1 MSQAQLL
8 SASPSVSLPPVT
20 YKGLPVCTTEML
32 AEAYGCTARH
42 IKQNFANNRDRFVEG
57 KHFVAITNGEIR
69 DFALQVEN
77 FDLQISPKTR
87 HLTLWL
93 ERGAARHAKMLNT
106 DKAWDVFELL
116 EETFF
121 RVAKPAALASD
132 APLTPEQ
139 QCTLQ
144 NIVKAKVE
152 SLPEAQRKG
161 RGLYPQIWSRFNNHF
176 RIARYCQ
183 LPQCRLAEAVAYLVR
198 LDIEPKPKALPQPE
212 ALSMPKPDTNREKF
226 VRFLE
231 KVEAL
236 RAQTDRTLRDLAV
249 EGAALLDDDRFG
261 TTRWNTSSII
271 HDWLLNVVPRPLEI
285 RPDFE
290 MARGL
295 FAFLHDVENL
305 LPLRWR

>member
-1 MSQAQLL
+1 MTTALTFNDVTLSPVQHQGSLWIRAAELARALGYSDDRKVSIIYARHKDEFSNDMSVVLNL
-8 SASPSVSLPPVT
+8 STTATPAMTRLFSPR
-20 YKGLPVCTTEML
+20 GCHMIAML
-32 AEAYGCTARH
+32 ART
-42 IKQNFANNRDRFVEG
+42 K
-57 KHFVAITNGEIR
+57 
-69 DFALQVEN
+69 
-77 FDLQISPKTR
+77 
-87 HLTLWL
+87 
-93 ERGAARHAKMLNT
+93 
-106 DKAWDVFELL
+106 
-116 EETFF
+116 
-121 RVAKPAALASD
+121 VAKAFRRWVLDVLDKFAETERQPEALAAD

-152 SLPEAQRKG
+152 ALPEAQRKG

>member
-1 MSQAQLL
+1 MCQLSPVQFHGDMIFCIDYHGEPFAPVKPIIENMGMDWRAQATKLR
-8 SASPSVSLPPVT
+8 ASKERWGVVIIATPSEGGEQET
-20 YKGLPVCTTEML
+20 TCLPVRKLPAFL
-32 AEAYGCTARH
+32 ASINPRKVKPELRPRIELYQRECDDALWDYWTKGRAERPITAP
-42 IKQNFANNRDRFVEG
+42 
-57 KHFVAITNGEIR
+57 
-69 DFALQVEN
+69 
-77 FDLQISPKTR
+77 S
-87 HLTLWL
+87 TL
-93 ERGAARHAKMLNT
+93 
-106 DKAWDVFELL
+106 
-116 EETFF
+116 
-121 RVAKPAALASD
+121 PSSD

-198 LDIEPKPKALPQPE
+198 LDIEPKQKALPQPE